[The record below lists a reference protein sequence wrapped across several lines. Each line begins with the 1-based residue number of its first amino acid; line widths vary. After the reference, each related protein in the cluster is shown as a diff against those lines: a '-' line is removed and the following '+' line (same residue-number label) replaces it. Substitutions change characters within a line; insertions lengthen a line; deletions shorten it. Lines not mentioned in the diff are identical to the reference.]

1 MRTMQ
6 EPCDFTQV
14 QSRNDASCQS
24 CGRDTWQFVVQHSDS
39 CLAKALTRQRTDWCA
54 FVDSLLTTTAARVY
68 CSPTSKGRKN
78 STAISRA
85 SEHRYTVYPTM
96 AVTLRNVR
104 ERPHQFHTSTK
115 RCENAMSPNR
125 DRRDQYPSSSKLYTS
140 RTRGPAADRSGPRER
155 RYTGLR
161 LPTMMA
167 NLCSQQFS

>member
-1 MRTMQ
+1 M
-6 EPCDFTQV
+6 
-14 QSRNDASCQS
+14 A
-24 CGRDTWQFVVQHSDS
+24 QHS

-78 STAISRA
+78 STPISRA
-85 SEHRYTVYPTM
+85 SEHSRYTVYPTM

-115 RCENAMSPNR
+115 RCENAMSPNQN
-125 DRRDQYPSSSKLYTS
+125 RRDQYPSSSKLYTS

-155 RYTGLR
+155 RYTGSR